1 MPAGGVHLWETLT
14 TEEMAALD
22 PAGTVAVLPVAAI
35 EQHGPHLPLGTDAI
49 ICDGIL
55 DAACAR
61 LDPTVTIL
69 RLPTQRIGHS
79 PEHQG
84 FPGTLSL
91 GASTLLALWCDIGR
105 SVAAAGVRKLLLF
118 NSHGGQGALV
128 DLVAQALRDGASM
141 TVARCSY
148 YRFALPDGWIS
159 ERERR
164 FGLHGGQVE
173 TSLMLHIAPHLV
185 RLDCARHFASRAEAW
200 EAAHPGLP
208 IEGKTGIGWRAEDLN
223 AEGVTGDAASASA
236 ELGAQLLRHYATLLA
251 TLIEELRR
259 FPTLPWP

>member
-1 MPAGGVHLWETLT
+1 VHLWETLT

-61 LDPTVTIL
+61 LDSAVTIL

-105 SVAAAGVRKLLLF
+105 SVAAAGLRKLLLF

-128 DLVAQALRDGASM
+128 DVAAQALRSE
-141 TVARCSY
+141 VAMLVVRCSY
-148 YRFALPDGWIS
+148 YRFALPEGLLPA
-159 ERERR
+159 RERR
-164 FGLHGGQVE
+164 YGLHGGQLE
-173 TSLMLHIAPHLV
+173 TSLMLHLAPHLV
-185 RLDCARHFASRAEAW
+185 RKDRLATFISRAEAW
-200 EAAHPGLP
+200 EAAHPGLEV
-208 IEGKTGIGWRAEDLN
+208 EGETGIGWRAEDLN
-223 AEGVTGDAASASA
+223 PHGAIGDARAASA
-236 ELGAQLLRHYATLLA
+236 ELGVRLLDWYARRVAALLRDLA
-251 TLIEELRR
+251 LCSDTLIGEMSS
-259 FPTLPWP
+259 

>member
-1 MPAGGVHLWETLT
+1 MERWEDLAT
-14 TEEMAALD
+14 TDLGRFD
-22 PAGTVAVLPVAAI
+22 PRETVAVLPVAAV
-35 EQHGPHLPLGTDAI
+35 EQHGPHLPLGTDAL
-49 ICDGIL
+49 ICDTIL
-55 DAACAR
+55 DEALAMLEPAAS
-61 LDPTVTIL
+61 VL
-69 RLPTQRIGHS
+69 RLPTQRLGHS
-79 PEHQG
+79 PEHAG

-91 GASTLLALWCDIGR
+91 RAETLLALWTDIGR
-105 SVAAAGVRKLLLF
+105 SVAGAGLRKLLLF

-128 DLVAQALRDGASM
+128 DLVAQALRGEASM

-185 RLDCARHFASRAEAW
+185 RLDCARDFASRAETW
-200 EAAHPGLP
+200 EAAHPALR
-208 IEGKTGIGWRAEDLN
+208 IEGETGIGWRAEDLN

-236 ELGAQLLRHYATLLA
+236 ELGARLLRHYATLLA
-251 TLIEELRR
+251 TLIEELWR
-259 FPTLPWP
+259 FPPIPWP